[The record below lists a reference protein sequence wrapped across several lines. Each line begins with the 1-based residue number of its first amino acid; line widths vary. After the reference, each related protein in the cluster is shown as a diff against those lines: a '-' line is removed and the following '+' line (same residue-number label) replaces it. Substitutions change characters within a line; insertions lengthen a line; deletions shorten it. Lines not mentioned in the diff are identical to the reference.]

1 MRVPILVSR
10 AWRPFLLPFGATVS
24 RSYAEIEGGRLHIRF
39 GLFDHTFPLDQ
50 VESAAPSHWP
60 LWAGIG
66 WRTNFRDVVGLVG
79 SYGNVVE
86 VRFKE
91 RQRLRLL
98 GIPIRCGR
106 LCLSL
111 QDPAA
116 FVAALREGPAPP
128 PKARRPARRSGNGR
142 RAKA

>member
-1 MRVPILVSR
+1 MRFPILVSR

-24 RSYAEIEGGRLHIRF
+24 RSYAEIEEGRLNVRF

-66 WRTNFRDVVGLVG
+66 WRTNFRDIVGLVG
-79 SYGNVVE
+79 SYSNIVE

-91 RQRLRLL
+91 PQRLQVLRL
-98 GIPIRCGR
+98 PVRCRR
-106 LCLSL
+106 LYLSL

-116 FVAALREGPAPP
+116 FIAALREGPAPP
-128 PKARRPARRSGNGR
+128 PKSRRPARRPGNGR